1 MKNLLNRADLN
12 KRGYEWYVRQPQ
24 TLALSEPSLAVAEL
38 VASPNYPNISGRIF
52 FQGLTNGT
60 AVLAVVKGLPLYQPA
75 APGGEPIGPH
85 GFHIHVFGNCCVGDP
100 ENPFLAAGE
109 HWNPNQQPHGNHAG
123 DLPVL
128 FSHNGTAIL
137 GFITDRFCLRDVIG
151 RSVIIHENPDDYRT
165 QPSGNSGRRIAC
177 GVIRKL

>member
-60 AVLAVVKGLPLYQPA
+60 A
-75 APGGEPIGPH
+75 
-85 GFHIHVFGNCCVGDP
+85 
-100 ENPFLAAGE
+100 
-109 HWNPNQQPHGNHAG
+109 
-123 DLPVL
+123 
-128 FSHNGTAIL
+128 IL